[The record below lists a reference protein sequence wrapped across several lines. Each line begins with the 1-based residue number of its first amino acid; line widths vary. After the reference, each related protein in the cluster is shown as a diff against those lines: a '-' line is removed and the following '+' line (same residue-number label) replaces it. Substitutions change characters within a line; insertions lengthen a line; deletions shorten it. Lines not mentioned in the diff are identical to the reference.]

1 MLGKIEDRID
11 ALSPKGKKLLLLKA
25 KEAIAMQTKNETT
38 SSRKRIVAYVQG
50 SDQFLVD
57 QLRKELQNKLPDY
70 MVPSQFVPVTHMPVL
85 PNGKIDRKQLR
96 TTSIARP
103 AASTSNDAT
112 KRVSNTIEQ
121 QLITIWEEVLG
132 FSPIHKEDNFFEIG
146 GDSILSIQIIAKARK
161 EGIVLQSNALF
172 EHQTIAELCLFT
184 ETLQNNDTSVEEKLI
199 TIWEETLGFSPI
211 RKDDNFFEIG
221 GDSILSIQII
231 AKARKEGIILESNHI
246 FEHQTIAE
254 LSIFAKAE
262 TKEFK
267 NELLQGVVSLSPIQ
281 QWFFDDHKNAPHYW
295 NQGIRL
301 DALAA
306 FSEKQLQTVCD
317 YMITQHDTLRSRFR
331 LEDDTWIQDIGKPEQ
346 VFALEYVDC
355 TGVAPE
361 NYEQVASQHMQR
373 VQDAFILSEGS
384 LFKCLYF
391 NTGNA
396 TANFCLLIAHHL
408 IVDAVS
414 WQIIT
419 DDFISALQQVAIT
432 KSIKK
437 EPKTNSIIEWNTYLQ
452 GYANTITTNELDFWK
467 SQITPVAALPFDKE
481 DHTVIEEK
489 DIVQLHFTLD
499 KAGTKELQEANQAYN
514 TKIEELLITAFVATI
529 STWSQQNEVAI
540 GFERHGRETMGSQL
554 DMSKTVGW
562 FTSYFPVKFA
572 HTSHHDLKSQIVS
585 VKEKMRSIPNGG
597 IGYGA
602 LRYLKNTFGAI
613 GNPEIVF
620 NFLGTKTTSA
630 TDHAIIVTP
639 LSEQLRDLRSER
651 HYKLEI
657 NVQII
662 DEQLY
667 GSCSYGSTVHS
678 SETIK
683 LLMNDFKERI
693 QEIGMYCNQIENG
706 GYTPSDFSD
715 AEISQDDLDSLLDFL
730 E

>member
-295 NQGIRL
+295 NQGIREAIAYSVRL
-301 DALAA
+301 Y
-306 FSEKQLQTVCD
+306 D
-317 YMITQHDTLRSRFR
+317 YPT
-331 LEDDTWIQDIGKPEQ
+331 
-346 VFALEYVDC
+346 
-355 TGVAPE
+355 
-361 NYEQVASQHMQR
+361 
-373 VQDAFILSEGS
+373 
-384 LFKCLYF
+384 
-391 NTGNA
+391 
-396 TANFCLLIAHHL
+396 
-408 IVDAVS
+408 
-414 WQIIT
+414 
-419 DDFISALQQVAIT
+419 
-432 KSIKK
+432 
-437 EPKTNSIIEWNTYLQ
+437 
-452 GYANTITTNELDFWK
+452 
-467 SQITPVAALPFDKE
+467 
-481 DHTVIEEK
+481 
-489 DIVQLHFTLD
+489 
-499 KAGTKELQEANQAYN
+499 
-514 TKIEELLITAFVATI
+514 
-529 STWSQQNEVAI
+529 
-540 GFERHGRETMGSQL
+540 
-554 DMSKTVGW
+554 
-562 FTSYFPVKFA
+562 
-572 HTSHHDLKSQIVS
+572 
-585 VKEKMRSIPNGG
+585 
-597 IGYGA
+597 
-602 LRYLKNTFGAI
+602 
-613 GNPEIVF
+613 
-620 NFLGTKTTSA
+620 
-630 TDHAIIVTP
+630 
-639 LSEQLRDLRSER
+639 
-651 HYKLEI
+651 
-657 NVQII
+657 
-662 DEQLY
+662 
-667 GSCSYGSTVHS
+667 
-678 SETIK
+678 
-683 LLMNDFKERI
+683 
-693 QEIGMYCNQIENG
+693 
-706 GYTPSDFSD
+706 
-715 AEISQDDLDSLLDFL
+715 
-730 E
+730 